1 MKISFNTSLPYQKIQ
16 NNNKISLYRPQIKLA
31 QATADT
37 FTFGKKYEDDM
48 DDIDDFAF
56 ISVDDNKDEQAPI
69 EDNDEGENSDKDNN
83 NTKLS
88 IFEKVFLYTLPLA
101 LFSIYLDACTPFG
114 KMSRSLQD
122 IEQSAQE
129 MEQNL
134 ENIDKNLENQIEQLN
149 EKIDSLPDEEEFDE
163 LERRLEELIKQHEGE
178 F

>member
-88 IFEKVFLYTLPLA
+88 IFEKVFLYTLLLA
-101 LFSIYLDACTPFG
+101 LFSIYIEDCTSFG